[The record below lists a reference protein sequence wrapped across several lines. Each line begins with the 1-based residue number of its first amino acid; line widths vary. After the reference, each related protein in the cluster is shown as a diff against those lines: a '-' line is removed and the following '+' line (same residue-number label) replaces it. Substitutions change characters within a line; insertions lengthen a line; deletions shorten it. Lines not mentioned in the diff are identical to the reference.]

1 MKKLHYRSTN
11 TIGFLAVLLFI
22 LFISF
27 GCHNDRTEPL
37 TYGWFDFVIP
47 DLDTTH
53 NAVDMSF
60 LNPSPA
66 GAQGWVTVK
75 DSHFV
80 DGGGTPIRFFGT
92 NLTFSSAF
100 PDKETATNIAA
111 RLSKMGYNV
120 VRFHHMDMRKAP
132 DGIWQENMMDF
143 DEGQLDKLDW
153 LIFQLKQ
160 KGIYADINLHVSRNY
175 PGSDY
180 TINNFN
186 FGKGIDQFYRPY
198 IDMQREYANRILT
211 HVNKYTGTKYVDE
224 PAVAFVEINNE
235 NSLLSNWRLL
245 PQLNR
250 DHSAALIKHWNNWL
264 GKNPD
269 YNQLRNGKS
278 LFQIIEG
285 YDSLTSDDQKKA
297 MWAFLLNTEMSY
309 AQEMATLLKIDLK
322 VRSLVSESQASYSG
336 IGGVWREAQVADY
349 IDMHAYWE
357 HPQFPNTSWS
367 RTDWLIRNSSMV
379 SDKKAGTLLRF
390 GQHRVEGMPLTISE
404 YDHPAPNFF
413 CAEMYPMLN
422 SIAAFQGWDG
432 IYHFTFDRPYEQ
444 GKIGGFFSSSGHPL
458 KQVFLPIGAVMFRM
472 NGVKQGQNMVQLQIP
487 EREILNQL
495 VKHGNLLRL
504 HGSNMDKI
512 WEEAG
517 GSYAL
522 PVMNPFEVKFGGE
535 SLQLS
540 TKIEEPS
547 GIWQGE
553 TGEIIWDNTDSL
565 NATFLV
571 NSPYVKST
579 VGYIGGKRIDLG
591 GIAVSMDSTP
601 YNWACISLATLDGKS
616 ITESS
621 KMLLVVAGRA
631 ENADMGWN
639 EARTTVGD
647 KWGAS
652 PTKVEGIPVRIG
664 FSNMKS
670 LKVSAL
676 DPEGNVS
683 IEIPVY
689 GNKKEQRIN
698 LDSRYKTLWFL
709 IEQEQ

>member
-1 MKKLHYRSTN
+1 MNKLHN
-11 TIGFLAVLLFI
+11 TSIDKIGILLIFLFI
-22 LFISF
+22 LITSL
-27 GCHNDRTEPL
+27 GCKNDKTEPL
-37 TYGWFDFVIP
+37 AYGWFDFVIP

-60 LNPSPA
+60 LNPLPA
-66 GAQGWVTVK
+66 GDQGWVTVK
-75 DSHFV
+75 DGHFV

-100 PDKETATNIAA
+100 PDKETATKIAA

-143 DEGQLDKLDW
+143 DENQLDKLDW
-153 LIFQLKQ
+153 LIYQLKL

-175 PGSDY
+175 PGSEY

-198 IDMQREYANRILT
+198 IDMQREYTKNLLT
-211 HVNKYTGTKYVDE
+211 HINKYTGQKYIDE

-245 PQLNR
+245 TQLNH
-250 DHSAALIKHWNNWL
+250 DHSTALSKLWNNWL

-269 YNQLRNGKS
+269 YNQLRNGKT
-278 LFQIIEG
+278 LYQIIEG
-285 YDSLTSDDQKKA
+285 YDSLASDDEKKA

-309 AQEMATLLKIDLK
+309 AQEMVTLLKTELTVK
-322 VRSLVSESQASYSG
+322 SLVSETQASYSG
-336 IGGVWREAQVADY
+336 IGGLWRESQVADF

-390 GQHRVEGMPLTISE
+390 SQHRVTGMPLTISE

-432 IYHFTFDRPYEQ
+432 IYHFTFDRPYEE
-444 GKIGGFFSSSGHPL
+444 GKINGFFSSSGHPM

-472 NGVKQGQNMVQLQIP
+472 NGVKQGQTMVQLNIP
-487 EREILNQL
+487 EREVLNQL
-495 VKHGNLLRL
+495 VKHGDLLRL

-535 SLQLS
+535 TLNLS
-540 TKIEEPS
+540 TKIPEQS
-547 GIWQGE
+547 GPWQGE
-553 TGEIIWDNTDSL
+553 TGEIIWNNTDSL

-571 NSPYVKST
+571 NSPYVKSA
-579 VGYIGGKRIDLG
+579 VGYIGGKTIDLG
-591 GIAVSMDSTP
+591 EIAVKMDSTP
-601 YNWACISLATLDGKS
+601 YNWASISLAALDGKP
-616 ITESS
+616 INGSS

-631 ENADMGWN
+631 ENTDMGWN
-639 EARTTVGD
+639 DARTTVGN
-647 KWGAS
+647 KWGIA
-652 PTKVEGIPVRIG
+652 PTRVEGIPVRIN
-664 FSNMKS
+664 FKNMNS
-670 LKVSAL
+670 LKVSSL
-676 DPEGNVS
+676 DPAGNVNLA
-683 IEIPVY
+683 IPVH
-689 GNKKEQRIN
+689 GNSKEQRIN
-698 LDSRYKTLWFL
+698 LDSRYETLWFL
-709 IEQEQ
+709 VEQEQ